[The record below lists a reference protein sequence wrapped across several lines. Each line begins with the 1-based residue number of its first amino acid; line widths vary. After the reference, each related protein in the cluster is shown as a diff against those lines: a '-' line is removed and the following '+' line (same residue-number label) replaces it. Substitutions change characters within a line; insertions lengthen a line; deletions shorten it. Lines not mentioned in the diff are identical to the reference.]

1 MPVFYLKEDV
11 VNIFKK
17 AERLKRVPPYLF
29 KQIDNKKAE
38 LVSRGVDVIDLG
50 VGDPDLPTPAHII
63 DALEMAARDPANH
76 KYPSYSGMNDFKEAV
91 AGWYLK
97 RFGVSL
103 DPETQVISL
112 IGSKEGIAHLPMAF
126 LNPGD
131 MALVPTPAYPVYN
144 IATLFAGG
152 ESFFMPLLEKNAFLP
167 DLDSIPADVVRRAR
181 ILFINY
187 PNNPTA
193 AVADPDFFKKV
204 VRFARD
210 NDIIV
215 CHDAAYTEI
224 AFDGYR
230 PHSFLETDGAVEVGI
245 EFHSFSKTYNMTG
258 WRIGFAVGN
267 PEAVAALGAIKSNI
281 DSGVFRAVQ
290 LAAIEAIEGDQTCVR
305 EMTEIYKKRRDLM
318 VNGLKA
324 AGFDMDIPKATFY
337 LWVKVP
343 SPYTSADITSI
354 LLEKAGIVVT
364 PGSGF
369 GDPGEGYF
377 RISLTQDTERLEEAV
392 NRLKALDFRR

>member
-1 MPVFYLKEDV
+1 VD
-11 VNIFKK
+11 IFKR
-17 AERLKRVPPYLF
+17 AERLERVPPYLF

-38 LVSRGVDVIDLG
+38 LISRGVDVIDLG
-50 VGDPDLPTPAHII
+50 VGDPDLPTPGHII

-76 KYPSYSGMNDFKEAV
+76 QYPSYSGMNDFKEAV
-91 AGWYLK
+91 ADWYFR
-97 RFGVSL
+97 RFGVRL

-112 IGSKEGIAHLPMAF
+112 IGSKEGIAHFPMAF

-131 MALVPTPAYPVYN
+131 IALVPTPAYPVYN

-152 ESFFMPLLEKNAFLP
+152 ESFFMPLFEKNAFLP
-167 DLDSIPADVVRRAR
+167 DLDSIPGDIASRAR

-193 AVADPDFFKKV
+193 AIADPDFFSKV
-204 VRFARD
+204 ARFARD
-210 NDIIV
+210 NGIIV

-224 AFDGYR
+224 SFDGYR
-230 PHSFLETDGAVEVGI
+230 PNSFLEADGAVEVGI

-267 PEAVAALGAIKSNI
+267 PDAVAALGAIKSNI

-290 LAAIEAIEGDQTCVR
+290 LAAIKALAGDQTCVK
-305 EMTEIYKKRRDLM
+305 EMTETYKKRRDLM
-318 VNGLKA
+318 VNGLKK
-324 AGFDMDIPKATFY
+324 AGFDMDVPKATFY

-343 SPYTSADITSI
+343 KPYTSEDMTSI
-354 LLEKAGIVVT
+354 LLERAGIVVT

-369 GDPGEGYF
+369 GYPGEGYF

-392 NRLKALDFRR
+392 DRLKTLDLDR